1 MEDEINEEINIVL
14 HYLKIDMK
22 FKCES
27 FEELKKIFLKR
38 INNNTLDGNELKNID
53 DYQFFID
60 GESNPIK
67 DEDDFNI
74 LKNDID
80 TKIKE
85 ITVKNYKIKT
95 KNNNNQIINNIN
107 KFKDN
112 IKDLLITLKEEIKTE
127 ISNNFN
133 NIIENEKEKTKS
145 IENKI
150 DNLSN
155 DIKNNYQLIFKLKND
170 IYKISKKINEENN
183 NPNMLNN
190 TMLNNTMFN
199 NNTLN
204 TSLDFDVKD
213 LLNKTDIE
221 DIKTKLNE
229 MENKIIKNSKDNEN
243 KIIEIKSDL
252 KKLIDN

>member
-74 LKNDID
+74 LKNGINN
-80 TKIKE
+80 KIKE
-85 ITVKNYKIKT
+85 ITVKNHKIKA
-95 KNNNNQIINNIN
+95 KNNNNQIVNNIKN
-107 KFKDN
+107 FNDN
-112 IKDLLITLKEEIKTE
+112 IVKLLNNLKEEIKTE
-127 ISNNFN
+127 ILNNFN
-133 NIIENEKEKTKS
+133 NIIEKEKKKTES

-150 DNLSN
+150 DNL
-155 DIKNNYQLIFKLKND
+155 
-170 IYKISKKINEENN
+170 
-183 NPNMLNN
+183 
-190 TMLNNTMFN
+190 
-199 NNTLN
+199 
-204 TSLDFDVKD
+204 
-213 LLNKTDIE
+213 
-221 DIKTKLNE
+221 
-229 MENKIIKNSKDNEN
+229 
-243 KIIEIKSDL
+243 
-252 KKLIDN
+252 

>member
-1 MEDEINEEINIVL
+1 MEDEINEEIIVVL

-27 FEELKKIFLKR
+27 FEELKKNFLKR
-38 INNNTLDGNELKNID
+38 INKNTLNGNELKNID
-53 DYQFFID
+53 DYQFFIN

-150 DNLSN
+150 DNL
-155 DIKNNYQLIFKLKND
+155 
-170 IYKISKKINEENN
+170 
-183 NPNMLNN
+183 
-190 TMLNNTMFN
+190 
-199 NNTLN
+199 
-204 TSLDFDVKD
+204 
-213 LLNKTDIE
+213 
-221 DIKTKLNE
+221 
-229 MENKIIKNSKDNEN
+229 
-243 KIIEIKSDL
+243 
-252 KKLIDN
+252 